1 MSNKNKFYICEKCGN
16 LVQLIESSG
25 AKLSCCGQ
33 HMKEL
38 EAGVVEASREKHIP
52 VVSVR
57 DNEVEVYVG
66 SAVHPMQEE
75 HSILWIYLETDK
87 GGHRKELK
95 PGEAPSASF
104 LLASGERAIA
114 AYAYCNLHGL
124 WKAEI

>member
-1 MSNKNKFYICEKCGN
+1 MANNKFYICEKCGN
-16 LVQLIESSG
+16 IVGMIHSSG
-25 AKLSCCGQ
+25 VTPHCCGQ
-33 HMKEL
+33 KMSVL

-52 VVSVR
+52 VVSLR